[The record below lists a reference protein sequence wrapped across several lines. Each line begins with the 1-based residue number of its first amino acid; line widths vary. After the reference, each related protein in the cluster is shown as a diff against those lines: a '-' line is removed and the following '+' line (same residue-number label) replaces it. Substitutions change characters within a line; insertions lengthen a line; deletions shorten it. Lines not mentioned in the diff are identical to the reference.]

1 MLQLVGGV
9 LALDAVAMALYYF
22 AGIGD
27 ASYRTRMI
35 FVVTWSVATALT
47 VAFLL
52 RRVRVVRM
60 ANRR

>member
-1 MLQLVGGV
+1 VLQLVGGV

-22 AGIGD
+22 AGIGH